1 MLTAKEYQGLYAI
14 IPTPARAGADR
25 YDATGTVDLDETERV
40 INALI
45 RDGSSGLIVLG
56 TTGECA
62 TLSQPDYDAFVECVL
77 ETVNR
82 RVPVLVGAT
91 ALGAHEA
98 VRRLRKIRDLGADGT
113 LLGLPMWQPVTTGE
127 AVGFYEEISRLFP
140 DLAVM
145 AYANARAFRYDFPL
159 EFWVEVARRAPTVT
173 SAKYSR
179 VQGLAQLLAATEGRI
194 NFMPIDMVVHEYYA
208 IAPETTTA
216 CWATAAAMDPTPAVA
231 IMRAIQEHRQDA
243 IDELAAAIRWANE
256 PVQYIFDNPPEFA
269 KYNIQVEKTRIN
281 AAGYSS
287 CGPLRPPYTELPE
300 EYAEAS
306 RECGRRWARISKAY
320 HGDFTFSDRPW
331 A

>member
-98 VRRLRKIRDLGADGT
+98 VRRLRAWLA
-113 LLGLPMWQPVTTGE
+113 QPDRS
-127 AVGFYEEISRLFP
+127 VGRGRVSR
-140 DLAVM
+140 
-145 AYANARAFRYDFPL
+145 
-159 EFWVEVARRAPTVT
+159 WKAPTI
-173 SAKYSR
+173 AR
-179 VQGLAQLLAATEGRI
+179 LGR
-194 NFMPIDMVVHEYYA
+194 
-208 IAPETTTA
+208 
-216 CWATAAAMDPTPAVA
+216 
-231 IMRAIQEHRQDA
+231 
-243 IDELAAAIRWANE
+243 
-256 PVQYIFDNPPEFA
+256 
-269 KYNIQVEKTRIN
+269 
-281 AAGYSS
+281 
-287 CGPLRPPYTELPE
+287 
-300 EYAEAS
+300 
-306 RECGRRWARISKAY
+306 
-320 HGDFTFSDRPW
+320 
-331 A
+331 